1 MNIYVIR
8 HGKTIFN
15 TMGRSQGWSD
25 SPLTPEGI
33 LGAEDVGRGLA
44 RSGIVFD
51 RAYSGDLS
59 RQRKTARL
67 ILDHMGQEALPVVE
81 IEDFREVGFGC
92 YEAAQD
98 EEMYVYPARKYGCK
112 NMEELWQKVGLKP
125 VVDAIAESD
134 TLLHMAEDY
143 ETACRRMKSAL
154 DTVAQELERCGD
166 ENAMV
171 VTSGMSLNCLI
182 EWLGGEVQWP
192 IENCSVTKII
202 YDGHTYQ
209 MKTIGDESYLE
220 LGRSN
225 SSRSGQF

>member
-25 SPLTPEGI
+25 SPLTPEG
-33 LGAEDVGRGLA
+33 LQGAADVGFGLA
-44 RSGIVFD
+44 LAGIVFD
-51 RAYSGDLS
+51 RAYSGDLN

-67 ILDHMGQEALPVVE
+67 ILDHMGQDELSVME
-81 IEDFREVGFGC
+81 IEGFREVSFGC

-112 NMEELWQKVGLKP
+112 NMEELWESVGLKP

-143 ETACRRMKSAL
+143 DTACARMKSAL
-154 DTVAQELERCGD
+154 DMVVQELESCGGN
-166 ENAMV
+166 NAMV
-171 VTSGMSLNCLI
+171 VTSGMALNCLI
-182 EWLGGEVQWP
+182 ERLGGKVQGP
-192 IENCSVTKII
+192 LENCSVTKIV
-202 YDGHTYQ
+202 YDGQTYNIE
-209 MKTIGDESYLE
+209 TIGDESYLKH
-220 LGRSN
+220 GRIKTSTVK
-225 SSRSGQF
+225 